1 MINWRFPVK
10 LALALRW
17 TTIFILLSIGLLSSD
32 KLYTSITFI
41 SCAAVLAACSFFNTE
56 KEGFAKFIVS
66 YVILTIPFMISNGI
80 LTGIGLEDAVVKY
93 NSAHILNVRAL
104 TIPCEDFI
112 YGLMLIL
119 TNILVYEKISRGEL
133 HSVK

>member
-1 MINWRFPVK
+1 
-10 LALALRW
+10 
-17 TTIFILLSIGLLSSD
+17 
-32 KLYTSITFI
+32 
-41 SCAAVLAACSFFNTE
+41 
-56 KEGFAKFIVS
+56 
-66 YVILTIPFMISNGI
+66 MISNGI
-80 LTGIGLEDAVVKY
+80 LTGSGLEDAVVKY
-93 NSAHILNVRAL
+93 NSAHILNVRVL